1 MMRVIDV
8 SKKRKFKMLEVTCDI
23 NCDIKKSGD
32 YFPFNHSVEWLGKVY
47 MLGRDHIHMITKDG
61 KKHDFI
67 ENYG

>member
-1 MMRVIDV
+1 VLD
-8 SKKRKFKMLEVTCDI
+8 VTCD
-23 NCDIKKSGD
+23 DKKRID
-32 YFPFNHSVEWLGKVY
+32 KFPSNQSVEWLGKVY